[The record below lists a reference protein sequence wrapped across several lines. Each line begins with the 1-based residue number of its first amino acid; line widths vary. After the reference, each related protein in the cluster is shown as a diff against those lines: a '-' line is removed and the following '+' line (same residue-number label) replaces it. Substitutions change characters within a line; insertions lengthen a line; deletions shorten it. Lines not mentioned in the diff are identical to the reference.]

1 MYHGGVN
8 MATREEIKAILGY
21 LVMAYPNFKPDFT
34 SPINTLDVYYDI
46 LKDISEDELKLAV
59 RSCVAGPSAF
69 APSPGEIRSK
79 VTGLHVKASGV
90 PSAGEAWEE
99 VMRKMVSGGC
109 HNGTPEYSHPLIRKA
124 VQAIGIVN
132 IGMSEDVMVERA
144 HFLKIYAS
152 YLERAI
158 EDDSMLPEAV
168 EYIQTRR
175 QIEGGILML
184 TDRLS
189 AHAQERAR
197 AFERGE

>member
-132 IGMSEDVMVERA
+132 IGMSENLGVERGQ
-144 HFLKIYAS
+144 FLKIYSS

-158 EDDSMLPEAV
+158 DDASMLPEV
-168 EYIQTRR
+168 SDYIDAQR
-175 QIEGGILML
+175 QIGSGIHLL
-184 TDRLS
+184 ADRLKV
-189 AHAQERAR
+189 
-197 AFERGE
+197 